1 VSFEVSLALPRR
13 QQVEKPAES
22 CGSVHACQLR
32 LSGGVLGPIEV
43 CGWFRAANLTH
54 TQWNTVIWKVLRDN
68 VAASCLQQIR
78 GREVDKAENCLN
90 NSILY
95 PFLDKYG
102 GRENS
107 LRSKRTVSISGPAR
121 AIINSSFRWVSKPKI
136 KTKPKIPNQPHKHH
150 NHPHHHPLHLTLSI
164 RPTNSW
170 IPWAR
175 TGTPPPRSP

>member
-1 VSFEVSLALPRR
+1 VSFEVSPALPRR

-54 TQWNTVIWKVLRDN
+54 TQWNAVIRKVLRDN

-78 GREVDKAENCLN
+78 GREVDKAENCLDS
-90 NSILY
+90 SILY
-95 PFLDKYG
+95 PFLNHWQESILH
-102 GRENS
+102 RTM
-107 LRSKRTVSISGPAR
+107 TVSAGRSVR
-121 AIINSSFRWVSKPKI
+121 TIIDILFVWVSKSEKKSTNPRH
-136 KTKPKIPNQPHKHH
+136 TPNQPHQ
-150 NHPHHHPLHLTLSI
+150 HPN
-164 RPTNSW
+164 PTQSTQLG
-170 IPWAR
+170 IPTSTTSVGPSVH